1 MRNHAVFHKPIRDL
15 ECCSPCKQ
23 SQNALILFFAFFL
36 QWQFRMDYNESMLP
50 TASQNMSLEEIKIIS
65 MFLYRPGK
73 KILWVHNKQFS
84 DKKVNPQ

>member
-1 MRNHAVFHKPIRDL
+1 
-15 ECCSPCKQ
+15 
-23 SQNALILFFAFFL
+23 
-36 QWQFRMDYNESMLP
+36 MDYNESMLP